1 MNMWDKW
8 RERRRNRMLVR
19 LRPGRDEA
27 ELNAL
32 IERADAVHSD
42 EHRQML
48 QRLIGFQ
55 DIRVREIMIP
65 RSSIHAVELG
75 MPLAEVEEKF
85 IESEASRLP
94 VMAEDLDHIE
104 GVVELWDVFSARV
117 RHKKPT
123 LAEIMRPC
131 LKVSELQQIS
141 GVLSEMRASSH
152 RLAVVIDEYG
162 GTAGLVTMSDL
173 LEEIVGP
180 MDEQEGDKEMERTP
194 DGGYIVQA
202 LMHVEDLE
210 SLLGQEFPEGD
221 YDTVGGLIVTSLGR
235 IPAANERVEVAGM
248 DIKILEADPRR
259 VLRIRIEPATA

>member
-1 MNMWDKW
+1 MLNSW
-8 RERRRNRMLVR
+8 RERLRKKLITR

-27 ELNAL
+27 ELNEL

-55 DIRVREIMIP
+55 DIRVREIMVP
-65 RSSIHAVELG
+65 RSAIDAVEMG
-75 MPLAEVEEKF
+75 MTLAEVEEKF
-85 IESEASRLP
+85 VESEASRLP

-117 RHKKPT
+117 RNKQPS

-152 RLAVVIDEYG
+152 RLAIVIDEYG

-180 MDEQEGDKEMERTP
+180 MDEQESDPEVVRTP

-202 LMHVEDLE
+202 LMHIEDLE
-210 SLLGQEFPEGD
+210 NLLGREFPEGD
-221 YDTVGGLIVTSLGR
+221 YDTVGGLVVTSLGR
-235 IPAANERVEVAGM
+235 IPAANERVQVADM
-248 DIKILEADPRR
+248 EMKILEADPRR
-259 VLRIRIEPATA
+259 VLRIRIEPLPA

>member
-1 MNMWDKW
+1 MWDKW
-8 RERRRNRMLVR
+8 RERWRKRMIVR

-27 ELNAL
+27 ELVEL
-32 IERADAVHSD
+32 IERSDAVHSD

-48 QRLIGFQ
+48 QRLVGFQ
-55 DIRVREIMIP
+55 DIRVREIMVP
-65 RSSIHAVELG
+65 RSAIDAVELG
-75 MPLAEVEEKF
+75 MTLAAVEEKF
-85 IESEASRLP
+85 VESEVSRLP
-94 VMAEDLDHIE
+94 VMVEDLDHIE

-117 RHKKPT
+117 RHKQPT

-152 RLAVVIDEYG
+152 RLAIVIDEYG
-162 GTAGLVTMSDL
+162 GTAGVVTMSDL

-180 MDEQEGDKEMERTP
+180 MDEQESDPEVVRTP
-194 DGGYIVQA
+194 DGGYVIQA
-202 LMHVEDLE
+202 LMHIEDLE
-210 SLLGQEFPEGD
+210 NLLGREFPEGD

-248 DIKILEADPRR
+248 DIKIVEADPRR
-259 VLRIRIEPATA
+259 VLRIRIEPLSS